1 MNDVRIIIDSDS
13 GFCFG
18 VVNAIEIAE
27 QELNQYDSLYCL
39 GDIVHNNK
47 EVERLE
53 NQGLRIIKY
62 EKYKQLHDC
71 SVLIRAHGEPPET
84 YKIAFNNNIRLIDA
98 SCPVVLQLQN
108 SVRLGFED
116 SKTTNAQIV
125 IFGKKKH
132 AEVIGLEGQVFDNAI
147 VVNGIED
154 IEQLDY
160 NTPIYLYSQ
169 TTQSL
174 YGYRKLIEAINLKYT
189 NKGNNPDDFLT
200 IKHTICGKVSNR
212 SKQIS
217 DFVKDKD
224 IVIFVSGKKSSN
236 GKVLFELA
244 QETNKNTYFISDQ
257 QEIEQINFP
266 LGIKNIGICGATST
280 PKWLMED
287 VAKQI
292 KEKCFPKAMLIK

>member
-1 MNDVRIIIDSDS
+1 MNNVRIIIDSDS

-27 QELNQYDSLYCL
+27 QELNQQDSLYCL

-53 NQGLRIIKY
+53 KKGLRIINY

-132 AEVIGLEGQVFDNAI
+132 AEVVGLEGQVFNNAI

-169 TTQSL
+169 T
-174 YGYRKLIEAINLKYT
+174 E
-189 NKGNNPDDFLT
+189 D
-200 IKHTICGKVSNR
+200 KVYVLGIPH
-212 SKQIS
+212 IS
-217 DFVKDKD
+217 DTKN
-224 IVIFVSGKKSSN
+224 IQ
-236 GKVLFELA
+236 KVLNGGL
-244 QETNKNTYFISDQ
+244 
-257 QEIEQINFP
+257 
-266 LGIKNIGICGATST
+266 
-280 PKWLMED
+280 ED
-287 VAKQI
+287 
-292 KEKCFPKAMLIK
+292 ER

>member
-1 MNDVRIIIDSDS
+1 VNNIRITIDSDS

-27 QELNQYDSLYCL
+27 QELQQHGSLYCL

-53 NQGLRIIKY
+53 KKGLQIINY
-62 EKYKQLHDC
+62 EEYQQLHDC
-71 SVLIRAHGEPPET
+71 KVLIRAHGEPPET
-84 YKIAFNNNIRLIDA
+84 YKIAFENNISLIDA

-116 SKTTNAQIV
+116 SKTTNVQIV
-125 IFGKKKH
+125 IYGKKKH
-132 AEVIGLEGQVFDNAI
+132 AEVVGLEGQVFNNAI
-147 VVNGIED
+147 VVNSIED

-174 YGYRKLIEAINLKYT
+174 YGYEKLIEAIKLKYI
-189 NKGNNPDDFLT
+189 NKGNKPEDFLQVQ
-200 IKHTICGKVSNR
+200 HTICGKVSNR
-212 SKQIS
+212 SKQVG

-224 IVIFVSGKKSSN
+224 LVIFVSGKKSSN
-236 GKVLFELA
+236 GKILFEIA
-244 QETNKNTYFISDQ
+244 RETNKNTFFISEPK
-257 QEIEQINFP
+257 EIEQIKFP
-266 LGIKNIGICGATST
+266 SKIQHIGICGATST

-287 VAKQI
+287 VAKYI
-292 KEKCFPKAMLIK
+292 KDNCI